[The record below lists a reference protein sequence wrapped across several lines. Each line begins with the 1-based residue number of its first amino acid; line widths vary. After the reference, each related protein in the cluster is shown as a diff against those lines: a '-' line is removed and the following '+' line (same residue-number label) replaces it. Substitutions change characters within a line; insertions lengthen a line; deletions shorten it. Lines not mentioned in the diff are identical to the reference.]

1 MPEDDPSPTDAFALL
16 GDETRVGILR
26 ALGEAAG
33 PLSFSTL
40 RERVG
45 TRDSGRFNYHLDR
58 LVGHFVAR
66 TDEGYTLRR
75 VGERVVVAVQSGSV
89 TATPELGPT
98 LVDES
103 CPFCGAQVGVHYRE
117 ERLGVFCTECAGA
130 YSGGGP
136 ADRPSAT
143 SGPDDGSGA
152 AGDRTAGGDGDDGG
166 EAAVDVA
173 EAGHLGTLFV
183 PPAGVAARGRDA
195 DALLGAALTWSRLD
209 TLAAATGVCP
219 RCGAGVDASVAVC
232 RDHASGGAAG
242 QGLCPACGARH
253 AVGVR
258 FACGDCIFE
267 RAGSFG
273 VTLLASAELRAF
285 FAARGIDVVTPS
297 SYTAVARAL
306 DYEETVR
313 SVDPF
318 TGAFTFTVDGDAL
331 TLAVDAD
338 LSVTDVTERG

>member
-195 DALLGAALTWSRLD
+195 DALLGAALTWTRWRPPPGSVPAVGPAWTRRSRCVVTTRPVGRRD
-209 TLAAATGVCP
+209 
-219 RCGAGVDASVAVC
+219 RASVRPVA
-232 RDHASGGAAG
+232 
-242 QGLCPACGARH
+242 PATR
-253 AVGVR
+253 
-258 FACGDCIFE
+258 
-267 RAGSFG
+267 S
-273 VTLLASAELRAF
+273 ASASPAGT
-285 FAARGIDVVTPS
+285 ASSSGPARS
-297 SYTAVARAL
+297 A
-306 DYEETVR
+306 
-313 SVDPF
+313 
-318 TGAFTFTVDGDAL
+318 
-331 TLAVDAD
+331 
-338 LSVTDVTERG
+338 